1 MPDEKSPLGRRLQE
15 IMDMPGVL
23 QPLRRVYWIEQGLEG
38 SKDTTI
44 IGIGGEPVKD
54 IISRRSR
61 QRKNS
66 RKSRELKNLKRLL

>member
-54 IISRRSR
+54 IIGRRAQSRRSKR
-61 QRKNS
+61 GVLRKR
-66 RKSRELKNLKRLL
+66 RKK